1 MRSLTRPLLEVDEE
15 DEDALTP
22 KDASSTPTQKRPRV
36 PSSGGAVQVTLS
48 SSRDQLDHETNNGG
62 AMGDQNQ
69 RDYMWQQ
76 RRVVCNVWIPLL
88 FFVVFCITLAASG
101 IILVCYPSLVP
112 NNINNWLVNIL
123 SQDELIYFGYSLI
136 AASFLIPFSFL
147 TLSMWCAVPGLRHRQ
162 RTELLSD
169 STLNEIALSSKSAL
183 RQHIT
188 VFSPKDQRPI
198 GIIILIQGCGCP
210 RETTFVLAKQLSSS
224 VNGVHSFRAI
234 CVDLPGHGTLSRVK
248 FSYARSERL
257 LKYLILSEL
266 EEIKKAGRNGPS
278 GVSNSFKM
286 ATMSS
291 VILYAYGGSFNF
303 AMQFAQSQRHLVSG
317 LAVAGRVENFGDRTI
332 RIFLLESLLRLRS
345 ACAVAAVSVKG
356 RVIASHGEE
365 FDKSAILS
373 KMFDLSVLPDMI
385 REARM
390 LRTGG
395 SGAFKN
401 LNLMGRESLSVLNRD
416 ICFFG
421 SEKMISKL
429 KGRLGEER
437 HNLTGKEEKI
447 NVEMAIDVEGTGE
460 EKSTKN
466 AKGNGLI
473 SSTMVAPTLAA
484 VEIATSSSSPSL
496 YYIVA
501 RGVRDELVAT
511 LEKTKN
517 VFLAKELLR
526 FALTS
531 FTNYGIEMEIL
542 SQRKRQAEEESNNK
556 TSSEAAEA
564 IVSSAKR
571 GGGRAHSGGGGSSRH
586 YDGRALSGSSRH
598 YSGSSRH
605 SSLPSRMSSPTSD
618 QLRSSLSGTSTT
630 PTLSSSLTREISGI
644 LIRSISR
651 EDYGSFGEG
660 GSRPQRK
667 SSAGVRFA
675 DS

>member
-48 SSRDQLDHETNNGG
+48 SSRDQLDLETNNGG

-112 NNINNWLVNIL
+112 NSINNWLVNIL

-224 VNGVHSFRAI
+224 VNGGHSFRAI

-356 RVIASHGEE
+356 RVIASHGAE

-390 LRTGG
+390 LRTSG
-395 SGAFKN
+395 SGAIKN

-437 HNLTGKEEKI
+437 HNLTGKEE
-447 NVEMAIDVEGTGE
+447 MIDV
-460 EKSTKN
+460 KV
-466 AKGNGLI
+466 GLA
-473 SSTMVAPTLAA
+473 S
-484 VEIATSSSSPSL
+484 VEIATSSSSSPSTSSSSPSL

-517 VFLAKELLR
+517 IFLAKELLR

-571 GGGRAHSGGGGSSRH
+571 GGSRAHSGGGGSSRH